1 VLNEPVPRN
10 GARLLFARAFLK
22 NPVMLGSVIPSS
34 RFLIKGVLGPIDWQR
49 ARVVVEYGPGVGT
62 ITGEILARMRPDAKL
77 IVIEMNTEFV
87 RYLRE
92 AFSDKRLVVVEG
104 SAEDVRQ
111 VLVESGCQH
120 AEYVIS
126 GIPLGSMPV
135 PVRESIVRETK
146 NALAPGGTFVVY
158 QFTSRVLPELQRVF
172 DVVKRGREW
181 LNVLPAHLFFCAAD
195 SARQNGHAG
204 PVTASADRGGGA

>member
-1 VLNEPVPRN
+1 MLNEPVPRN
-10 GARLLFARAFLK
+10 GARLLFARSFFK

-34 RFLIKGVLGPIDWQR
+34 RFLIKGVLSPIDWQT
-49 ARVVVEYGPGVGT
+49 ANVIVEYGPGVGT
-62 ITGEILARMRPDAKL
+62 ITGEILGRMRPQTRL

-92 AFSDKRLVVVEG
+92 TFRDERLVVVEG
-104 SAEDVRQ
+104 SAEEVRRI
-111 VLVESGCQH
+111 LAENGFGH
-120 AEYVIS
+120 AEYIIS

-135 PVRESIVRETK
+135 PVREQIVRETK
-146 NALAPGGTFVVY
+146 QALAPGGAFLVY

-181 LNVLPAHLFFCAAD
+181 LNVLPAHLFFCAAEP
-195 SARQNGHAG
+195 ARHNGHAG
-204 PVTASADRGGGA
+204 SASAAQGRSDA